1 MGNKLNPLFF
11 EKFVKPVGDFLIGLG
26 TRFFEA
32 FENIQ
37 VEFDKLFGPD
47 KTFAERFD
55 GFLGLFKEGGIIAL
69 VVMAASLVISLLL
82 IKDHIGGF
90 AGIKDSVDFLWL
102 NSSVY
107 DGGTLEPIT
116 FGFGIYIDHVTVML
130 LFVAS
135 FLCLLINIF
144 SIGYMNT
151 DPINED
157 TISKLSSSIKIIA
170 NGAVGFGNIDIQAAK
185 EKGITVT
192 NTPDV
197 LTDATADIQI
207 LLLLGASRKAYEG
220 RIAAETQ
227 NWKWSW
233 DFLLGKQMSNKR
245 LGILGMGRIGRAVAK
260 RAKAFGMEIHYH
272 NRSKLSSDLEDG
284 AIYHKDIKSL
294 FEKSEF
300 LSINCP
306 ATPETK
312 NLINKE
318 TLSYLEENTVIG
330 NAARGDVVD
339 DDAMVEALKNGK
351 VFAYGLDV
359 YNGEPKIHPE
369 YLKLKNIFLLPHL
382 GSATKRTRWDM
393 AYRATK
399 NLEDFFWM
407 EGLGPFV
414 LGAYFITFAVLG
426 INLLFPMIR
435 EKRLRFEL
443 RDKNNE
449 LRSNARFEE

>member
-1 MGNKLNPLFF
+1 MKKIFVTRKLLKENEDKLSELFEVKLNS
-11 EKFVKPVGDFLIGLG
+11 D
-26 TRFFEA
+26 
-32 FENIQ
+32 
-37 VEFDKLFGPD
+37 D
-47 KTFAERFD
+47 KTYSAQDIID
-55 GFLGLFKEGGIIAL
+55 GSKDCDGIL
-69 VVMAASLVISLLL
+69 
-82 IKDHIGGF
+82 
-90 AGIKDSVDFLWL
+90 
-102 NSSVY
+102 SSV
-107 DGGTLEPIT
+107 
-116 FGFGIYIDHVTVML
+116 
-130 LFVAS
+130 
-135 FLCLLINIF
+135 
-144 SIGYMNT
+144 T
-151 DPINED
+151 DPINSD

-170 NGAVGFGNIDIQAAK
+170 NGAVGFGNIDFKAARTK
-185 EKGITVT
+185 EIVVT

-227 NWKWSW
+227 SWKWSW

-272 NRSKLSSDLEDG
+272 NRSKLSAELEDG
-284 AIYHKDIKSL
+284 AIYHKNLKDL
-294 FEKSEF
+294 FAKSEF

-312 NLINKE
+312 NIINKE
-318 TLSYLEENTVIG
+318 TLSYLEENTVVA

-359 YNGEPKIHPE
+359 YNGEPKIHPD

-393 AYRATK
+393 AFRATK
-399 NLEDFFWM
+399 NLKDFF
-407 EGLGPFV
+407 LGKKPKDQV
-414 LGAYFITFAVLG
+414 
-426 INLLFPMIR
+426 N
-435 EKRLRFEL
+435 
-443 RDKNNE
+443 
-449 LRSNARFEE
+449 

>member
-1 MGNKLNPLFF
+1 MKKIFVTRKLLKENEDKLSELFEVKLNS
-11 EKFVKPVGDFLIGLG
+11 
-26 TRFFEA
+26 
-32 FENIQ
+32 N
-37 VEFDKLFGPD
+37 DKIYS
-47 KTFAERFD
+47 AQEIID
-55 GFLGLFKEGGIIAL
+55 GSKDCDGIL
-69 VVMAASLVISLLL
+69 
-82 IKDHIGGF
+82 
-90 AGIKDSVDFLWL
+90 
-102 NSSVY
+102 SSVT
-107 DGGTLEPIT
+107 D
-116 FGFGIYIDHVTVML
+116 
-130 LFVAS
+130 S
-135 FLCLLINIF
+135 IN
-144 SIGYMNT
+144 S
-151 DPINED
+151 D

-170 NGAVGFGNIDIQAAK
+170 NGAVGFGNIDFKAARA
-185 EKGITVT
+185 KGISVT

-245 LGILGMGRIGRAVAK
+245 LGILGMGRIGRAVAR
-260 RAKAFGMEIHYH
+260 RAKGFGMEIHYH

-284 AIYHKDIKSL
+284 AIYHKNLESL
-294 FEKSEF
+294 FEQSEF

-306 ATPETK
+306 STPETIK
-312 NLINKE
+312 IINEE
-318 TLSYLEENTVIG
+318 TLSYLKNNTVIG

-339 DDAMVEALKNGK
+339 DDAMVEAIKSGK

-399 NLEDFFWM
+399 NLEDFFS
-407 EGLGPFV
+407 
-414 LGAYFITFAVLG
+414 
-426 INLLFPMIR
+426 
-435 EKRLRFEL
+435 EKKPK
-443 RDKNNE
+443 DQVN
-449 LRSNARFEE
+449 